1 MEIKDDEYY
10 KEKLLVLGLKYIGIQ
25 DGIDKNLVLYNELG
39 GSTKAVD
46 VVIFDYWIK
55 EQYAKL

>member
-1 MEIKDDEYY
+1 MEIKNDEYY
-10 KEKLLVLGLKYIGIQ
+10 KAALLVLGLKYIGIQ
-25 DGIDKNLVLYNELG
+25 DGIDKKLVLYNELG

-46 VVIFDYWIK
+46 VVIFDDWIK